1 MENKMYSENGYFH
14 PQAHELQLDAF
25 VGNIAADLGLDKE
38 QLSDRRLRV
47 ASQPSKHYVD
57 INLDNGNLI
66 VKEKIDREK
75 LCGSSPDCV
84 LSLDVVLENPLTL
97 YQVEVEILDVNDN
110 APSFQKNQ
118 IRLEISEIAATG
130 TRFTLESA
138 HDPDIGSNSLQTYQ
152 LLPNKYFSLD
162 VQIRSDK
169 RTLPVLVLQRALD
182 REMMSKHKL
191 TVIAKDGGVPVRSG
205 TVQVTI
211 TVKDIN
217 DNSPVFPQ
225 SVYRISLLESVP
237 QGTLVIRLN
246 ATDLDDGPNGEIIYS
261 FSSHCS
267 AIVRELFG
275 VDSKTGE
282 IRVKGVLDYE
292 RNNAFEINVQAM
304 DKGSGAIPVHCDI
317 FVDIVDVNDNA
328 PEVEL
333 RSLTSAV
340 PEHAPLGTIVA
351 LFTATDKDSG
361 ENGQV
366 QCEIVDQLPFK
377 LESNRKNYYKLLI
390 THLLD
395 RENISR
401 YDVTITCTD
410 AGNPPLTSKKTMRVE
425 VSDINDNTPLF
436 TQPVYM
442 ARFMENNIIGA
453 SIMSVTAFDPDEGEN
468 ARLLF
473 SIIPMQFQGTPI
485 ANLFSI
491 NPQSGEIFA
500 QQPFDYEQLKRFQ
513 FQVQVQDSGVP
524 PLTSN
529 VSVDIVILDQND
541 NAPVIVHPLPDYGS
555 TVTETMLRF
564 AEPGYLVVK
573 VSATDADAGENAHL
587 FYQILQPIHSNLFTI
602 SPDTGEVWTIRRIT
616 NTDDSKQRLLIMV
629 NDNGTPALSATLTL
643 LLTVVDE
650 DRETF
655 SSVTSLS
662 NDAAFTP
669 DVSLSLSTKRDFITP
684 NPHRP
689 SHSNKSVQNESI
701 GKENIRVMD
710 SDHHSK
716 AVSNEITDE
725 EMVATL
731 RPITVDKYPG
741 REQVSP
747 RTLREAKP
755 EIQIIYLSSRDNFK
769 ILCDR
774 LVFIIEVRLRK
785 RMERSVLDR
794 REEFK
799 RRQLYRGGV
808 GGAGD
813 GIEVNRVGG
822 LMFNGVSAIAGRGEI
837 RYSVPEELQP
847 GAFVGKIAADL
858 DLDLRQLSARRLRV
872 APSPRK
878 LYFDVNLESGVL
890 FVKEIIDREQLCG
903 SNLDCRLSLDIV
915 LEKPLSLYQ
924 VEVEVL
930 DVNDNAPYF
939 QKSQYSLNI
948 SESAAPG
955 MRFPLEPALDPD
967 IGTNALQSYQLQRND
982 YFTLDIQMRSGK
994 GKWPVLLLQ
1003 KPLDREVTSKYI
1015 LTLTAK
1021 DGGLPPRSGTVQ
1033 IMVTVT
1039 DANDNAPVFSQSVY
1053 RVSMLENAPAGTLLI
1068 TLNATDLDEGVN
1080 GEITYSFSSHISAA
1094 ARKLFDLNS
1103 KTGQIR
1109 LKGKLDYEVSNVLEI
1124 NIQAMDMGPGSLT
1137 EYCDV
1142 VVAVTDVNDNAPEV
1156 TLRSSSSTVPENSP
1170 VGTIVALFSAEDKDS
1185 GRNGQVQCHISN
1197 QLSFKLDS
1205 STTNYY
1211 RILIEHLLDRESTP
1225 MYDINIICMDAGDPP
1240 LTSKKTVRL
1249 EVTDINDNAPKFS
1262 RSIYTANVIENNVI
1276 GASIFSLT
1284 AFDADT
1290 GNNSLLKFSVVES
1303 QVQNFSIAS
1312 FVSINSASGVICA
1325 RRSFDYEQL
1334 KSFQI
1339 HVQVRDSGEPALK
1352 SNASVNVIILDQND
1366 NAPVITHPLPEYG
1379 STVIETISRFAEPGS
1394 LVVKVSATDDDA
1406 GQNARLSYD
1415 IVQAA
1420 HRNLFTISAET
1431 GEIWTIRRILNR
1443 DASNQRLVVVVKDN
1457 GIPSLSATVTIM
1469 LSVVGTDSETFSR
1482 VSSSSSDPILTSE
1495 LSLSLVIALGI
1506 ISSLFFIILII
1517 LAVKVHKNR
1526 NGIVYQ
1532 HDSLGTCCF
1541 ESRSS
1546 FNGIQ
1551 KASKSLQMHPNYV
1564 EVFGGDPLSQRF
1576 RYESCSTLQSIK
1588 RDCIVPNNCRISAEN
1603 NFALNES
1610 IKKENTEMVNSEKYS
1625 VSEIRYSVPEELQV
1639 GAFVGNIATDLGL
1652 DLKELSTRRFR
1663 VAPSPR
1669 KRYVDVNLENG
1680 VLFVNERIDREQ
1692 LCGPSNDCVLSFNL
1706 LLANPLGLHQV
1717 EVEILDVNDNAPS
1730 FPSSQIRL
1738 EISEIMA
1745 PGARF
1750 PLEAAHDPDIGTNS
1764 LQRYHLLP
1772 NEYFILDIQSRSR
1785 KGKLPVLVLQS
1796 PLDRETLPTHE
1807 LTLFA
1812 EDGGVPLRSGKAQ
1825 VTITVK
1831 DANDNS
1837 PVFSQSVY
1845 SVSLL
1850 ESAAIG
1856 TLIITANASDLDVG
1870 SNGEITYSL
1879 SSHNSEN
1886 IRELFRVDSKTGE
1899 IRLKGY
1905 LDYEEVNFFEIN
1917 IQAVDDGP
1925 DAIFQHC
1932 DVLVDVIDVNDNA
1945 PELTLTSTS
1954 STVPEDASI
1963 GTVVALLSVEDKDS
1977 GQNGQVR
1984 CHISNMLP
1992 FKLDSSMKDIYRL
2005 LVQHALDRENK
2016 SGYDITVTC
2025 SDAGKPPLTSKKT
2038 IRVEVS
2044 DVNDNAPRFMKSFYT
2059 ANVME
2064 NNVIGDSIFSL
2075 TAFDLD
2081 TEQNARL
2088 NFTIL
2093 NSSLASYVSISSQ
2106 DGVIFAQRSFDYE
2119 QLKNFQIQVQ
2129 VQDSG
2134 VSPLSSNVSVDIVI
2148 LDQNDNA
2155 PVIVHPVPEYGST
2168 VMETISRSAEPGY
2181 LVAKVSATDADAGK
2195 NARLSYQIFQA
2206 THRDLFTISADTG
2219 EIWTIRRIESKDASK
2234 QRLVI
2239 VVKDNGEPSLSAT
2252 VTIVLSVT
2260 GSETLSS
2267 ANSLST
2273 DPKFTPDLNLY
2284 LVIALG
2290 TTSIIF
2296 LVILVILAA
2305 KVHGNSNG
2313 VQRQCVCQNLCCC
2326 LQARNSLNGIQK
2338 ASRSLQIPPNYV
2350 EVFGGDPFSQRFR
2363 YESCSTL
2370 QSVKRDFPAPQMC
2383 DLSTAT
2389 HYVQKKSLGK
2399 ENPEIIKP
2407 EVFNCKV
2414 NNEIRYSVPEELQPE
2429 AFVGNIA
2436 ADLDLDVKQLTAR
2449 RLRVAPGPGKQYF
2462 DVNLENGI
2470 LFVKKIVDREL
2481 LCGSNPECRLSLD
2494 VVLENPLN
2502 LSPVEVE
2509 IIDINDNT
2517 PIFPKK
2523 QIRLEI
2529 SETAAPGMRFL
2540 LEPAQDPDIGTN
2552 SLQSYKL
2559 QPNEYFTL
2567 DAQMRSSK
2575 QTRPVLLLEKSLDR
2589 EKTSTHN
2596 LTLIAKDGGLPPRS
2610 GRVQIIIVVKD
2621 VNDNAPVF
2629 SQSVYRVSLL
2639 ENIPKGTLIIRINAT
2654 DPDDGVNGEV
2664 MYSFSSHISATAR
2677 RLFDVNHKT
2686 GEITLKGQLD
2696 YEESSAIE
2704 INIQAMDKGPG
2715 AIPEYCD
2722 VLVEVIDVNDNVP
2735 EVTLR
2740 SSSNTIS
2747 ENAPLGT
2754 VVALFSVGDRDSEQN
2769 GHVHCQISNQLPFK
2783 LDSSIK
2789 NYYRILVQQLL
2800 DRETVPKYDITLIC
2814 TDSGNPPLTSKKTIR
2829 VEVSD
2834 INDNTPKFSRSVYT
2848 ANVME
2853 NNVLGASIFSV
2864 TAFDADIEQNARLNF
2879 SLLDSQVQNSSVT
2892 NYVSINSV
2900 NGVIYA
2906 RRSYDHEQLKSFQ
2919 IQVQVRDS
2927 GTPALISNA
2936 TVNVVILDK
2945 NDNAPVIVH
2954 PLPEYGSTA
2963 RETISRFSEP
2973 GCLVVKVTATDADSG
2988 QNARLSYQIYQAT
3001 HRNLFTISTDTGE
3014 LWTARRILNEDS
3026 SSQRLVLMVKDHG
3039 IPSLSAT
3046 VTIVLTVIGTD
3057 SETLSTVS
3065 GSASDPKFIP
3075 ELSLSLVIAL
3085 GVISGIFLII
3095 LLILAVKVHKNR
3107 NGMAYQ
3113 HRSLGTCCCFESRN
3127 SLNGIQKASKSLQIS
3142 PNYVDVFGGDPLSQR
3157 FRYES
3162 CSTLQ
3167 STKREFVVPN
3177 RYGTSGEKNLVLR
3190 EPMLKGNTGIVKSDS
3205 YAAPEVI
3212 ELQLQFRNS
3221 VAKELQ
3227 LDAPGADMAI
3237 RETGKLQPGAFVGKI
3252 VADLGLDVK
3261 QLSSRRLR
3269 IAPSAR
3275 KQYFDVNWENGVLFV
3290 KEIIDRELLCGSNRD
3305 CYLSLNAVLENPPS
3319 LHPVEVE
3326 ILDINDNAPSFT
3338 KRQFRLEI
3346 MEPATPGMRIPLEPA
3361 QDPDI
3366 GTNALKSYQIQ
3377 PNEYFTLD
3385 VQSHSAKRKRPVLL
3399 LQKPLDRETKPSHN
3413 LTLIAKDGGVPPRS
3427 GTTEIIVTVKDVND
3441 NAPVFFQ
3448 PIYKVSLL
3456 ESAPKGTLII
3466 ILNATDPDDGLN
3478 GEIMYSFGSHI
3489 SASTRKIFDLNSKT
3503 GEIRLKGSLDYEETN
3518 VFEINIQAMDKGSGA
3533 IPGYCDVVVEIV
3545 DVNDNAPEI
3554 SLRSS
3559 SSTVSEEDPPG
3570 TIVALFTAEDR
3581 DTGQNGQL
3589 ECQISSQPPFQLDS
3603 STMNYYRILIQHPLD
3618 RENVPRYDIAVTCID
3633 SGNPPLT
3640 STKTMRVEV
3649 LDINDNIPKFSRAV
3663 YTANVMEN
3671 NVIGASIFS
3680 LTAFD
3685 TDAGENARLN
3695 FSILESKVQNS
3706 SVASFVSINS
3716 ANGVIYAQRTFDY
3729 EQLKNFQI
3737 QVQVQDAG
3745 EPALKS
3751 NASVNVVILDQN
3763 DNAPVITHPLPEYG
3777 STATET
3783 LSRFAE
3789 PGSFVVKVSASD
3801 ADSGQNAQLTYQ
3813 ILQATQHN
3821 LFTISADTGKI
3832 WTIRRVLN
3840 KDASNQRLV
3849 IVVKDNGMPSLSAT
3863 VTIVLSVIGTDNE
3876 KSSSASSS
3884 SADQRII
3891 PELSLSLVIALGI
3904 ISSIFLIILVI
3915 LAIKVHKNRNAVV
3928 YQQRPLGSCCCFDS
3942 RDSLNG
3948 IQKASKSLQISPN
3961 YVEVFGG
3968 DPLSQRFRYES
3979 CSTLQS
3985 IKRDIIVPNNFRT
3998 SKENNFVLNES
4009 IGKDCTG
4016 MANFKKDSFT
4026 EKRLV
4031 DFMWS
4036 IKRHPVSAV
4045 ILSPPIAEDGQSL
4058 THLTALRYR
4067 TLQSYL
4073 FCDHPPKWHAMGDVF
4088 SSPDGT
4094 EVLIEPRPR
4103 DTTWETVA
4111 QNVSCLASML
4121 TVPFCDVRKHFLY
4134 GLLLDTFHFFAF
4146 VCRPISPWRCV
4157 LPFGSSR

>member
-1 MENKMYSENGYFH
+1 MRTS
-14 PQAHELQLDAF
+14 
-25 VGNIAADLGLDKE
+25 
-38 QLSDRRLRV
+38 RLHLHR
-47 ASQPSKHYVD
+47 
-57 INLDNGNLI
+57 
-66 VKEKIDREK
+66 
-75 LCGSSPDCV
+75 
-84 LSLDVVLENPLTL
+84 
-97 YQVEVEILDVNDN
+97 
-110 APSFQKNQ
+110 
-118 IRLEISEIAATG
+118 
-130 TRFTLESA
+130 
-138 HDPDIGSNSLQTYQ
+138 
-152 LLPNKYFSLD
+152 LLPKDYFVSGTTIEHWEGKL
-162 VQIRSDK
+162 
-169 RTLPVLVLQRALD
+169 LVLLLRRHLHGENITAQRAPL
-182 REMMSKHKL
+182 
-191 TVIAKDGGVPVRSG
+191 IAKDDLKPAMCGAHYN
-205 TVQVTI
+205 QITI
-211 TVKDIN
+211 VVKDKEHRKHT
-217 DNSPVFPQ
+217 
-225 SVYRISLLESVP
+225 SVK
-237 QGTLVIRLN
+237 
-246 ATDLDDGPNGEIIYS
+246 
-261 FSSHCS
+261 SS
-267 AIVRELFG
+267 
-275 VDSKTGE
+275 
-282 IRVKGVLDYE
+282 
-292 RNNAFEINVQAM
+292 Q
-304 DKGSGAIPVHCDI
+304 
-317 FVDIVDVNDNA
+317 
-328 PEVEL
+328 
-333 RSLTSAV
+333 
-340 PEHAPLGTIVA
+340 
-351 LFTATDKDSG
+351 
-361 ENGQV
+361 
-366 QCEIVDQLPFK
+366 
-377 LESNRKNYYKLLI
+377 
-390 THLLD
+390 
-395 RENISR
+395 
-401 YDVTITCTD
+401 
-410 AGNPPLTSKKTMRVE
+410 
-425 VSDINDNTPLF
+425 
-436 TQPVYM
+436 
-442 ARFMENNIIGA
+442 MENYC
-453 SIMSVTAFDPDEGEN
+453 S
-468 ARLLF
+468 
-473 SIIPMQFQGTPI
+473 
-485 ANLFSI
+485 
-491 NPQSGEIFA
+491 
-500 QQPFDYEQLKRFQ
+500 Y
-513 FQVQVQDSGVP
+513 
-524 PLTSN
+524 
-529 VSVDIVILDQND
+529 IL
-541 NAPVIVHPLPDYGS
+541 
-555 TVTETMLRF
+555 
-564 AEPGYLVVK
+564 
-573 VSATDADAGENAHL
+573 
-587 FYQILQPIHSNLFTI
+587 
-602 SPDTGEVWTIRRIT
+602 
-616 NTDDSKQRLLIMV
+616 
-629 NDNGTPALSATLTL
+629 TLTL
-643 LLTVVDE
+643 TK
-650 DRETF
+650 
-655 SSVTSLS
+655 LS
-662 NDAAFTP
+662 G
-669 DVSLSLSTKRDFITP
+669 
-684 NPHRP
+684 
-689 SHSNKSVQNESI
+689 Q
-701 GKENIRVMD
+701 
-710 SDHHSK
+710 
-716 AVSNEITDE
+716 
-725 EMVATL
+725 
-731 RPITVDKYPG
+731 
-741 REQVSP
+741 
-747 RTLREAKP
+747 
-755 EIQIIYLSSRDNFK
+755 
-769 ILCDR
+769 
-774 LVFIIEVRLRK
+774 
-785 RMERSVLDR
+785 
-794 REEFK
+794 
-799 RRQLYRGGV
+799 
-808 GGAGD
+808 
-813 GIEVNRVGG
+813 
-822 LMFNGVSAIAGRGEI
+822 I

-847 GAFVGKIAADL
+847 GAFVGNIAADL
-858 DLDLRQLSARRLRV
+858 DLDLKQLSARRLRV

-878 LYFDVNLESGVL
+878 LYFDVKLENGVL

-903 SNLDCRLSLDIV
+903 SKLDCRLSLDIV

-930 DVNDNAPYF
+930 DVNDNAPCF
-939 QKSQYSLNI
+939 QKSQFSLNI

-955 MRFPLEPALDPD
+955 TRFPLEPALDPD
-967 IGTNALQSYQLQRND
+967 IGNNALQSYQLQRND

-1003 KPLDREVTSKYI
+1003 KPLDREITSKYI

-1033 IMVTVT
+1033 IVVTVR

-1053 RVSMLENAPAGTLLI
+1053 RVSMLENAPKGTLI
-1068 TLNATDLDEGVN
+1068 MTLNATDLDEGIN

-1109 LKGKLDYEVSNVLEI
+1109 LKGKLDYEVSNILEI
-1124 NIQAMDMGPGSLT
+1124 NIQAIDKGAGSLT

-1142 VVAVTDVNDNAPEV
+1142 IVAVTDVNDNAPEV
-1156 TLRSSSSTVPENSP
+1156 TLRSSSSKVPENSP
-1170 VGTIVALFSAEDKDS
+1170 IGTIVALFSAEDKDS

-1205 STTNYY
+1205 STKNYY
-1211 RILIEHLLDRESTP
+1211 RILTEHLLDRESTP
-1225 MYDINIICMDAGDPP
+1225 MYDITIICMDAGDAP
-1240 LTSKKTVRL
+1240 LTSKKTVRV

-1262 RSIYTANVIENNVI
+1262 RSIYTANVMENNII

-1352 SNASVNVIILDQND
+1352 DNASVNVVILDQND

-1379 STVIETISRFAEPGS
+1379 PTAIETISRLAEPGS

-1415 IVQAA
+1415 IVQAT

-1431 GEIWTIRRILNR
+1431 GEVWTIRRILNR
-1443 DASNQRLVVVVKDN
+1443 DASSQRLVVVVKDN
-1457 GIPSLSATVTIM
+1457 GTPSLSATVTIM

-1482 VSSSSSDPILTSE
+1482 VSSSSSDPTFTSE

-1506 ISSLFFIILII
+1506 VSSLFFIILII

-1532 HDSLGTCCF
+1532 HHFVGTCCF

-1546 FNGIQ
+1546 LNGIQ
-1551 KASKSLQMHPNYV
+1551 KASKSLQIQPNYI

-1588 RDCIVPNNCRISAEN
+1588 RDCIVPNSCRTSAEN

-1610 IKKENTEMVNSEKYS
+1610 IGKENTEMVNSEKYS
-1625 VSEIRYSVPEELQV
+1625 ISETRYSVPEELQV

-1652 DLKELSTRRFR
+1652 DLKQLSTRRFR
-1663 VAPSPR
+1663 VAPSQR

-1692 LCGPSNDCVLSFNL
+1692 LCGPSNECVLSFNL

-1730 FPSSQIRL
+1730 FPNSQIRL

-1750 PLEAAHDPDIGTNS
+1750 PLETAHDPDIGTNS

-1772 NEYFILDIQSRSR
+1772 NEYFVLDIQSRSR

-1796 PLDRETLPTHE
+1796 PLDRETIPTHE

-1812 EDGGVPLRSGKAQ
+1812 EDGGVPLKSGKAQ

-1831 DANDNS
+1831 DANDNP

-1856 TLIITANASDLDVG
+1856 TLVITANASDLDAG

-1879 SSHNSEN
+1879 SGHNSEN
-1886 IRELFRVDSKTGE
+1886 IRELFRVESKTGE

-1905 LDYEEVNFFEIN
+1905 LDYEEINFFEIN
-1917 IQAVDDGP
+1917 IQAVDNGP
-1925 DAIFQHC
+1925 EALSQHC

-1977 GQNGQVR
+1977 GQNKQVH
-1984 CHISNMLP
+1984 CHISNKLP
-1992 FKLDSSMKDIYRL
+1992 FKLDSSMKGIYRL

-2016 SGYDITVTC
+2016 SGYDITIIC

-2038 IRVEVS
+2038 IRVEIS

-2075 TAFDLD
+2075 TAFDPD

-2093 NSSLASYVSISSQ
+2093 NSSLASYVSIGSQ

-2119 QLKNFQIQVQ
+2119 QLKNFQVQVQ

-2155 PVIVHPVPEYGST
+2155 PVIVHPLPEYGST

-2181 LVAKVSATDADAGK
+2181 LVAKVSATDADAGQ
-2195 NARLSYQIFQA
+2195 NARLSYLIFQA
-2206 THRDLFTISADTG
+2206 THRHLFTISADTG
-2219 EIWTIRRIESKDASK
+2219 EIWTIRRIESKDAPK

-2252 VTIVLSVT
+2252 VTIMLSVT
-2260 GSETLSS
+2260 GSETFSS
-2267 ANSLST
+2267 ANTLST
-2273 DPKFTPDLNLY
+2273 EPHFTPDPNLY

-2305 KVHGNSNG
+2305 KVHENRNG
-2313 VQRQCVCQNLCCC
+2313 VRRQCACENICCC
-2326 LQARNSLNGIQK
+2326 LKARSSPNGIQK
-2338 ASRSLQIPPNYV
+2338 ASRSLQITPNYV
-2350 EVFGGDPFSQRFR
+2350 EVFGGDPLSQRFR
-2363 YESCSTL
+2363 YDSCSTL
-2370 QSVKRDFPAPQMC
+2370 QSVKRDFPAPQTC
-2383 DLSTAT
+2383 GLSKAM
-2389 HYVQKKSLGK
+2389 HYVQKESLGK
-2399 ENPEIIKP
+2399 ENPEIRYS
-2407 EVFNCKV
+2407 EAFNCKI

-2436 ADLDLDVKQLTAR
+2436 GDLDLDVKQLSAR

-2462 DVNLENGI
+2462 DVNLENGS

-2481 LCGSNPECRLSLD
+2481 LCGSNPDCRLSLD
-2494 VVLENPLN
+2494 VMLENPLN

-2509 IIDINDNT
+2509 IIDVNDNT

-2529 SETAAPGMRFL
+2529 SESAAPGMRFL

-2559 QPNEYFTL
+2559 QPNEYFIL
-2567 DAQMRSSK
+2567 DAQMRNSK

-2589 EKTSTHN
+2589 EKTSAHN
-2596 LTLIAKDGGLPPRS
+2596 LMLIAEDGGLPPRA

-2639 ENIPKGTLIIRINAT
+2639 ENIPKGTQIIRLNAT
-2654 DPDDGVNGEV
+2654 DPDDGVNGEI

-2677 RLFDVNHKT
+2677 KLFDVNPKT
-2686 GEITLKGQLD
+2686 GDITLKGQLD

-2722 VLVEVIDVNDNVP
+2722 VLVKVIDVNDNAP

-2754 VVALFSVGDRDSEQN
+2754 VVALFSAGDRDSEQN

-2783 LDSSIK
+2783 LDSSIN

-2800 DRETVPKYDITLIC
+2800 DRETVPKYDITLMC
-2814 TDSGNPPLTSKKTIR
+2814 TDSGNPPLTSRKTIR

-2834 INDNTPKFSRSVYT
+2834 INDNAPKFSRSVYT

-2853 NNVLGASIFSV
+2853 NNVIGASIFSV

-2879 SLLDSQVQNSSVT
+2879 SLLESQVQNSSVT
-2892 NYVSINSV
+2892 TYVSINSE

-2906 RRSYDHEQLKSFQ
+2906 RRSYDHEQQKTFQ

-2927 GTPALISNA
+2927 GAPALIGNA

-2954 PLPEYGSTA
+2954 PLPKYGSTA
-2963 RETISRFSEP
+2963 RQTISRISEP

-2988 QNARLSYQIYQAT
+2988 QNARLSYHIYQAT

-3014 LWTARRILNEDS
+3014 LWTARRILKEDS
-3026 SSQRLVLMVKDHG
+3026 SNQRLVLMVKDHG
-3039 IPSLSAT
+3039 TPSLSAT
-3046 VTIVLTVIGTD
+3046 VTIVLT
-3057 SETLSTVS
+3057 
-3065 GSASDPKFIP
+3065 
-3075 ELSLSLVIAL
+3075 
-3085 GVISGIFLII
+3085 
-3095 LLILAVKVHKNR
+3095 
-3107 NGMAYQ
+3107 
-3113 HRSLGTCCCFESRN
+3113 
-3127 SLNGIQKASKSLQIS
+3127 
-3142 PNYVDVFGGDPLSQR
+3142 
-3157 FRYES
+3157 
-3162 CSTLQ
+3162 
-3167 STKREFVVPN
+3167 
-3177 RYGTSGEKNLVLR
+3177 
-3190 EPMLKGNTGIVKSDS
+3190 
-3205 YAAPEVI
+3205 
-3212 ELQLQFRNS
+3212 
-3221 VAKELQ
+3221 
-3227 LDAPGADMAI
+3227 
-3237 RETGKLQPGAFVGKI
+3237 
-3252 VADLGLDVK
+3252 
-3261 QLSSRRLR
+3261 
-3269 IAPSAR
+3269 
-3275 KQYFDVNWENGVLFV
+3275 
-3290 KEIIDRELLCGSNRD
+3290 
-3305 CYLSLNAVLENPPS
+3305 
-3319 LHPVEVE
+3319 
-3326 ILDINDNAPSFT
+3326 ILDINDNAPSFP
-3338 KRQFRLEI
+3338 KSQLRLEI
-3346 MEPATPGMRIPLEPA
+3346 LEPATPGMRIPLEPA
-3361 QDPDI
+3361 QDPDS
-3366 GTNALKSYQIQ
+3366 GTNALKNYQLQ

-3385 VQSHSAKRKRPVLL
+3385 GQSRSAKRKRPVLL
-3399 LQKPLDRETKPSHN
+3399 LQKPLDRETKPTHN
-3413 LTLIAKDGGVPPRS
+3413 LTLIAIDGGVPPRS

-3466 ILNATDPDDGLN
+3466 TLNATDLDDGLN
-3478 GEIMYSFGSHI
+3478 GEIVYSFGSHI

-3503 GEIRLKGSLDYEETN
+3503 GEITLRGSLDYEETN
-3518 VFEINIQAMDKGSGA
+3518 VFEINIQAMDKGPGA
-3533 IPGYCDVVVEIV
+3533 IPEYCDVVVEVV

-3559 SSTVSEEDPPG
+3559 STTVSEEDPSG
-3570 TIVALFTAEDR
+3570 TVVALFTAEDR
-3581 DTGQNGQL
+3581 DAGQNGQVQ
-3589 ECQISSQPPFQLDS
+3589 CQISSRPPFQLDS
-3603 STMNYYRILIQHPLD
+3603 STMNYYRILIQQPLD
-3618 RENVPRYDIAVTCID
+3618 RENVPRYDIAITCID

-3649 LDINDNIPKFSRAV
+3649 LDINDNVPKFSRPV

-3685 TDAGENARLN
+3685 TDTGENARLN

-3716 ANGVIYAQRTFDY
+3716 ANGVIYAQSTFDY

-3737 QVQVQDAG
+3737 QVQVRDSG
-3745 EPALKS
+3745 EPLLKS

-3763 DNAPVITHPLPEYG
+3763 DNAPVITNPLPEYG
-3777 STATET
+3777 STAKET

-3789 PGSFVVKVSASD
+3789 PGSFVLKVSASD
-3801 ADSGQNAQLTYQ
+3801 ADSGQNAQLSYQ
-3813 ILQATQHN
+3813 ILQATHHN

-3832 WTIRRVLN
+3832 WTVRRVLS

-3849 IVVKDNGMPSLSAT
+3849 VVVKDNGMPSLSAT
-3863 VTIVLSVIGTDNE
+3863 VTIVLSVIGTDSE
-3876 KSSSASSS
+3876 KYSSASSS

-3915 LAIKVHKNRNAVV
+3915 LAVKVHKNRNAVV
-3928 YQQRPLGSCCCFDS
+3928 YQQRSLGSCCCFDS

-3985 IKRDIIVPNNFRT
+3985 VKRDIIVPDNCRT

-4009 IGKDCTG
+4009 IGKECTG
-4016 MANFKKDSFT
+4016 MANFKKDSFM
-4026 EKRLV
+4026 EL
-4031 DFMWS
+4031 
-4036 IKRHPVSAV
+4036 
-4045 ILSPPIAEDGQSL
+4045 
-4058 THLTALRYR
+4058 ALRNE
-4067 TLQSYL
+4067 QN
-4073 FCDHPPKWHAMGDVF
+4073 
-4088 SSPDGT
+4088 
-4094 EVLIEPRPR
+4094 R
-4103 DTTWETVA
+4103 DW
-4111 QNVSCLASML
+4111 C
-4121 TVPFCDVRKHFLY
+4121 
-4134 GLLLDTFHFFAF
+4134 
-4146 VCRPISPWRCV
+4146 I
-4157 LPFGSSR
+4157 